1 MKSVVPHPGEAGFVQ
16 FLRPTVT
23 KGCCVGVSANSGV
36 QTNSRFA
43 GMLCAVT
50 SSSRTDRIRA
60 SALLSAAALS
70 ALGFLVFAEVPDLW
84 TWIGGSV
91 IFSSTVYIAFRE
103 TRLKK
108 GETAVRPVQS

>member
-43 GMLCAVT
+43 AMLCAVT

-70 ALGFLVFAEVPDLW
+70 ALGFLVFKAVISALVAGPQIEGVS
-84 TWIGGSV
+84 SV
-91 IFSSTVYIAFRE
+91 FFCR
-103 TRLKK
+103 
-108 GETAVRPVQS
+108 